1 MASHWDESTPFN
13 ALPHPLFFLF
23 HSRQHSPFL
32 NGILIGGLIKI
43 YEYWETRALK
53 KKSKSC
59 CNKSGK
65 EVLSRDKVMFLD
77 AALKDLSLLRRKVLF
92 KSSYTLSMGPIG
104 GLF

>member
-1 MASHWDESTPFN
+1 MNQLHSMPSPTPFFSYSTRDN
-13 ALPHPLFFLF
+13 TL
-23 HSRQHSPFL
+23 HSW

-77 AALKDLSLLRRKVLF
+77 AALKDLSLLRRQVLF

-104 GLF
+104 GLYFNF